1 MHSIEAGLISAL
13 VCSSKPESTAAP
25 HAGEQITATGP
36 ITHEAVQMQSDDTAH
51 PAGALFATGASLNSL
66 LPQQSQQHQG
76 QPLTHSAAPVQG
88 QQQTSAY
95 PGACHVESALQPAV
109 QT

>member
-1 MHSIEAGLISAL
+1 M
-13 VCSSKPESTAAP
+13 
-25 HAGEQITATGP
+25 GEQVAATGP
-36 ITHEAVQMQSDDTAH
+36 ITHEAIQMQSDDTAH

-66 LPQQSQQHQG
+66 PPQQSQQHQA
-76 QPLTHSAAPVQG
+76 QQLTHSAAPVQG

-95 PGACHVESALQPAV
+95 PGAYHAESAQQPAV